1 MSVTVYKIIFKS
13 KTVSSSDVYQITP
26 NNYTNI
32 LNSVHNDIDT
42 YIGQKI
48 SVSGYVYRVY
58 DLKDT
63 EFVLARDMV
72 VSTDFQTV
80 VVGFLCS
87 FDKASEFKDGTW
99 VQITGKITKGY
110 YHGDIPVIEIEDI
123 KNIQK
128 PKDTFVYPPDEFY
141 IPTSSLLYN
150 SL

>member
-1 MSVTVYKIIFKS
+1 MAVTVYKIIFKS
-13 KTVSSSDVYQITP
+13 KNVSSSDVYQITP

-87 FDKASEFKDGTW
+87 LDKASEFKDGTW

>member
-42 YIGQKI
+42 YLGQRI
-48 SVSGYVYRVY
+48 SFSGYVYRVY

-63 EFVLARDMV
+63 EFILARDMV

-87 FDKASEFKDGTW
+87 LDKASEFKDGTW

-128 PKDTFVYPPDEFY
+128 QKDTFVYPPDEFY